1 MTMSPQQASG
11 STSSGSASP
20 LLEAMA
26 AFSDEVFEATQRL
39 LKAQQQM
46 TRAVLG
52 RAGQDAIAGEEES
65 AGQHDRDDQLTDE
78 HPGEVDEA
86 GDVEDEEP
94 VDEVDEEPVDEV
106 DEAPVDEVDEAPV
119 DEVDEEPVDEVD
131 EEPVDEVDE
140 APVDEADEEPVDEVD
155 EAPVDEA
162 DEEPVDEAD
171 EEPVDEVDE
180 EPVDSQ
186 IGRSRVPA
194 RAKSGAPAAP
204 KRSTR
209 GRRRSA

>member
-1 MTMSPQQASG
+1 
-11 STSSGSASP
+11 
-20 LLEAMA
+20 MA

-46 TRAVLG
+46 TRAVLD
-52 RAGQDAIAGEEES
+52 RAGQDAIAGEEEP
-65 AGQHDRDDQLTDE
+65 AGHQDRDDQLTDE
-78 HPGEVDEA
+78 QPGEVDEA

-94 VDEVDEEPVDEV
+94 VDEADEEPVEEVDEEPVDEA
-106 DEAPVDEVDEAPV
+106 DEEPV

-140 APVDEADEEPVDEVD
+140 
-155 EAPVDEA
+155 
-162 DEEPVDEAD
+162 
-171 EEPVDEVDE
+171 

-186 IGRSRVPA
+186 IGRNRVPA
-194 RAKSGAPAAP
+194 RAKSRAPVAP

>member
-1 MTMSPQQASG
+1 MTTSPQQATG

-46 TRAVLG
+46 TRAVLE
-52 RAGQDAIAGEEES
+52 RAGQDAITGEEEP

-78 HPGEVDEA
+78 QPGEVDEA

-94 VDEVDEEPVDEV
+94 VDE
-106 DEAPVDEVDEAPV
+106 
-119 DEVDEEPVDEVD
+119 
-131 EEPVDEVDE
+131 
-140 APVDEADEEPVDEVD
+140 ADEE
-155 EAPVDEA
+155 PVDEA

-180 EPVDSQ
+180 EPVDEVDEV
-186 IGRSRVPA
+186 RVDEGEGEPVDEA
-194 RAKSGAPAAP
+194 GGEPVDEGGAQ
-204 KRSTR
+204 R
-209 GRRRSA
+209 GDEAEG

>member
-1 MTMSPQQASG
+1 
-11 STSSGSASP
+11 
-20 LLEAMA
+20 MA

-46 TRAVLG
+46 TRAVLD
-52 RAGQDAIAGEEES
+52 RAGQDAIAGEEEP
-65 AGQHDRDDQLTDE
+65 AGHQDRDDQLTDE
-78 HPGEVDEA
+78 QPGEVDEA
-86 GDVEDEEP
+86 GDVEDEE
-94 VDEVDEEPVDEV
+94 
-106 DEAPVDEVDEAPV
+106 
-119 DEVDEEPVDEVD
+119 
-131 EEPVDEVDE
+131 
-140 APVDEADEEPVDEVD
+140 
-155 EAPVDEA
+155 PVDEA

-186 IGRSRVPA
+186 IGRNRVPA
-194 RAKSGAPAAP
+194 RAKSRAPAAP

>member
-1 MTMSPQQASG
+1 
-11 STSSGSASP
+11 
-20 LLEAMA
+20 MA

-39 LKAQQQM
+39 LQAQQQM
-46 TRAVLG
+46 TRAVLD
-52 RAGQDAIAGEEES
+52 RAGQDAIAGEEEP
-65 AGQHDRDDQLTDE
+65 AGHQDRDDQLRDE
-78 HPGEVDEA
+78 QPGEVDEA

-94 VDEVDEEPVDEV
+94 VDEADEE
-106 DEAPVDEVDEAPV
+106 
-119 DEVDEEPVDEVD
+119 
-131 EEPVDEVDE
+131 
-140 APVDEADEEPVDEVD
+140 PVDEADEE
-155 EAPVDEA
+155 PVDEA

-186 IGRSRVPA
+186 IGRNRVPA
-194 RAKSGAPAAP
+194 RAKSRAPAAP

>member
-1 MTMSPQQASG
+1 MTTSPQQASG

-46 TRAVLG
+46 TRAVLD
-52 RAGQDAIAGEEES
+52 RAGQDAIAGEEEP
-65 AGQHDRDDQLTDE
+65 AGHQDRDDQLRDE
-78 HPGEVDEA
+78 QPGEVDEA
-86 GDVEDEEP
+86 GDVEDEE
-94 VDEVDEEPVDEV
+94 
-106 DEAPVDEVDEAPV
+106 
-119 DEVDEEPVDEVD
+119 
-131 EEPVDEVDE
+131 
-140 APVDEADEEPVDEVD
+140 
-155 EAPVDEA
+155 PVDEA

-171 EEPVDEVDE
+171 EEPVDEVEEEPVDE
-180 EPVDSQ
+180 VEEEPVDEVEEEPVDEVEEEPVDEADEEPVDEVDKEPVDSQ
-186 IGRSRVPA
+186 IGRNRVPA
-194 RAKSGAPAAP
+194 RAKSRAPAAP